1 MHAGR
6 WLFHGQTKRG
16 AGKAER
22 QSGRPDYHVYY
33 CTPKET
39 AQILFVYLALA
50 FMIGFFFYNS
60 AWAVLFFLPP
70 GYLFYK
76 YRVREKGE
84 ERRKKL
90 LYDFR
95 EALNSLAVSLRA
107 GYSVENAFRE
117 AAGDLSSTAGED
129 SDITREWR
137 YMAGRIRL
145 SEPVEPLLSDFA
157 ARSGVEDIENFAAV
171 FSTAKRMGGNMGGI
185 VRDAAESIQS
195 RIEVEREIETALAS
209 KRFEQR
215 IMTAMPAGI
224 IVYMRFGS
232 PGFLDIMYTTLAG
245 RLIMT
250 VCLVLYGAAVWWSRK
265 IVTIEV

>member
-6 WLFHGQTKRG
+6 WLSYIRSELAFHN
-16 AGKAER
+16 AGR
-22 QSGRPDYHVYY
+22 DSVRPDYHMYR

-39 AQILFVYLALA
+39 ARILLIYLALV
-50 FMIGFFFYNS
+50 FVISFFFYNS
-60 AWAVLFFLPP
+60 LWAVFIFLPP
-70 GYLFYK
+70 GYLFLQYQVK
-76 YRVREKGE
+76 EKGAG
-84 ERRKKL
+84 RRKKL

-129 SDITREWR
+129 SDITREWQ

-145 SEPVEPLLSDFA
+145 SEPVEPLICDFA

-171 FSTAKRMGGNMGGI
+171 FSAAKRMGGNIGAI

-195 RIEVEREIETALAS
+195 RIEVEREIEASLAS

-224 IVYMRFGS
+224 IVYMRLGS
-232 PGFLDIMYTTLAG
+232 PGFLDIMYTTLLG

-250 VCLVLYGAAVWWSRK
+250 VCLILYGAAVWWSRK